1 MEKTLETPLGLLH
14 IRKEERRVQKD
25 KKHVF
30 PIVTEPMLLLRAYSQ
45 SV

>member
-1 MEKTLETPLGLLH
+1 MEKTLKTPLGFLH
-14 IRKEERRVQKD
+14 IRKERRVQKD